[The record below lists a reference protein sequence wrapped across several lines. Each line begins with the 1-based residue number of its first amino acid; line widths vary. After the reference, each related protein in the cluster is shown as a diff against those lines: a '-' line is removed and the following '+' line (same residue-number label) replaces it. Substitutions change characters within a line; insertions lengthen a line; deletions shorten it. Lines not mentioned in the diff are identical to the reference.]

1 MPKPKIE
8 EKIYC
13 IYQREWEILMAMAGI
28 ENCFG
33 LVFQEEQQEKDDVM
47 YITATE
53 KNETKVE
60 GQQKKEDM
68 IHTLHRMVRKGM
80 LRIDNER
87 LKIAPDYKVWLENV
101 KQAKRAFHFMQRQ
114 EEGWEQG
121 FAYMGETVVV
131 FSCSKTRKQAFDVR
145 GIEKEKWINFLLDTG
160 LFPSYRT
167 ECDCKVAEDMSM
179 PHTKSHQLI
188 FVKNITTIVAE
199 IDMEKKQEIGWVAFC
214 EENGLQFLLRQ
225 METTKKIPYTMENL
239 KCAFQN

>member
-33 LVFQEEQQEKDDVM
+33 LVFQEEQQERDDVM

-87 LKIAPDYKVWLENV
+87 LKIAPDYTVWLENV

-167 ECDCKVAEDMSM
+167 EYDCKVAEDMSM

-199 IDMEKKQEIGWVAFC
+199 IDMGKKQEIGWVAFC

-225 METTKKIPYTMENL
+225 MKTTKKIPYTMENL

>member
-33 LVFQEEQQEKDDVM
+33 LVFQEEQQEKEDVM
-47 YITATE
+47 HITATE

-121 FAYMGETVVV
+121 FAYMGENVVV

-145 GIEKEKWINFLLDTG
+145 GIEKEKWINFLLETG

-199 IDMEKKQEIGWVAFC
+199 IDMEKKKEIGWVAFG

>member
-33 LVFQEEQQEKDDVM
+33 LVFQEEQQEKEDVM
-47 YITATE
+47 HITATE

-60 GQQKKEDM
+60 GKQKKEDM

-121 FAYMGETVVV
+121 FAYMGENVVV

-145 GIEKEKWINFLLDTG
+145 GIEKEKWINFLLETG

-199 IDMEKKQEIGWVAFC
+199 IDMEKKKEIGWVAFG